1 MQWTPEIRCTG
12 PCLPAAPLKAL
23 PMSIALPLP
32 SALAEALA
40 QRGYDALT
48 QVQSAVLADG
58 LAGKDLLVS
67 AQTGSGKTVA
77 FGLAMAADLL
87 AGAETLE
94 RADTPLAV
102 IVAPTRELAQQVAR
116 AVRQVA
122 GACRQRLPAP
132 AARSCPGGIPARIE
146 DWGGWWVHPGWLR
159 GAT

>member
-102 IVAPTRELAQQVAR
+102 IVAPVA
-116 AVRQVA
+116 VPS
-122 GACRQRLPAP
+122 CSKPPLPPRLPTAP
-132 AARSCPGGIPARIE
+132 FSAGTPPRVRFV
-146 DWGGWWVHPGWLR
+146 VHLDTH
-159 GAT
+159 GAELVTHAI